1 MFARPTNGVLNDDAP
16 PVAVHRTVRL
26 ERTRERAARDEG
38 RRDASDRARERAK
51 RRDEGVVRRAE
62 VTMTRRSAAG
72 RTTAGGRWT
81 PARVAVTAMTVVT
94 TMMAT
99 VVMTSDASSVSTGAP
114 LSGAT
119 NGAADAVLDF
129 FSTPGGRC
137 SPNDST
143 NTVSCDKLE
152 PPARQ
157 NWASFNF
164 KINDVNGD
172 LCDRCG
178 RECSLDGSAWA
189 YCGATPVTYTG
200 LSLGN
205 HQFKVRGLGGDNT
218 PDPTPA
224 VYDWIV
230 ESPFEV
236 DWDSLY
242 STPSSYLT
250 SNAAI
255 TFRMESSGPSS
266 STVQF
271 EYSTT
276 NDYIKTYTRLSNG
289 VKTVTV
295 TPSFGYNMFAFR
307 AISVETY
314 AGQSRTEMSTN
325 EIALTY
331 IVDNVNPTVS
341 FISGLADGAA
351 APTSSLSYS
360 VSSKDIDTGG
370 STVQSGLAT
379 LEVQLTRPND
389 GASSPS
395 PLQTWTTHHTYTNG
409 PIDEDVTVILSNL
422 GSLSDATYRVE
433 IRVTD
438 RCGNVATTIQRDFDI
453 QLSSVVSTPDD
464 SALDASTTERLQT
477 TSGAIKLASQPS
489 DGSVVP
495 VAYEVSA
502 IVGGQLVLESALSVP
517 LTNNTLVSASDAL
530 NGFRFTPGDG
540 LHTNDEYLSTFGF
553 DLKPSTSTSDLSQ
566 VVDLPAHSTITVT
579 STNDPPVLDVNA
591 HYEVPAIAYTDTGNV
606 GSTFKD
612 VLGANV
618 IDYDAFSSLRRVP
631 HGVALVGADQTHG
644 TWQYSTDGRST
655 WTNFGDSLSETSAT
669 LLTATDNDCVRFVPD
684 VATLD
689 DQFVASFAFKGWD
702 GTTSESAGSTGV
714 DITTSTHT
722 ATTGSISVATVTANI
737 LVRGSSY
744 SLFEKSNDIETRNA
758 RTTYD
763 ETANTCPPDRRRA
776 IRIPVRETSET
787 SACSGS
793 TSGSPRIISSSTL
806 AVSPPWTIE
815 AWVRRDAWLSEQVLF
830 ESSSDASG
838 IMLEMAGATGKI
850 GVIPP
855 TGVTGGTFNYQAPLG
870 VWVHLAFVMYENN
883 HPAAYSSPGANLRLI
898 VDGTFHSELTNVGF
912 AMPHGTIGG
921 NGLVGFS
928 IDEVRYWSIARSTED
943 IHTNME
949 RFMGGTE
956 TGLASYVPFD
966 AGCGSTVSDRVSGSS
981 ATWTLTYHEWVVARD
996 FTCASVVW
1004 AAPSIINTHKPSQV
1018 SLIGERF
1025 RRPASWGSSS
1035 VSHFDGTNAVCIFG
1049 SSTHGSITTIAKV
1062 VSDTEILCDPPS
1074 AADGIASVLPVFCD
1088 YSMGCCSGETPV
1100 DYFVT
1105 SRPYDSTYVSAGA
1118 NSLPTYDQSVL
1129 TYSRGEITSVM
1140 PSTVDWALGSVITV
1154 IGYGFAQ
1161 PAGSGF
1167 YHPRCTFERDGNFHF
1182 ATNATIVSDT
1192 MARCEYPGSYAPDT
1206 LEARQTVELILTFN
1220 FPPGKSLNIYG
1231 GWMTVVISSYTVYA
1245 GPDQPLNAISELGG
1259 SVVSV
1264 TITHGKGDASGAF
1277 VDHVSGKVSSFD
1289 VACAFGTIRPISA
1302 RYNESE
1308 TFECVSPAATQSAS
1322 AAIPLFVTLFASSML
1337 TSFTKWNAL
1346 TSTGD
1351 IHYSAHP
1358 VVSAIW
1364 PPTVFSVATSAP
1376 TFQIVGSNFPSLSPR
1391 CQLDEKDVGATW
1403 LNAERV
1409 RCNTANFGGS
1419 LPGFRAVYVDNHL
1432 LRMGDTFVPSD
1443 VHVMVR
1449 DDVYVGGIVS
1459 AGALGPL
1466 YGGWSL
1472 TLSGSGFL
1480 PGDGVSLHIAA
1491 NGLSEINDPN
1501 ACHWLSSSLM
1511 KCLAP
1516 KVEENSVNWD
1526 MTQDGGGWMT
1536 QLVARL
1542 AVETFDDSLDGTG
1555 PVVKVVDGI
1564 NNASSVANLYAAMTS
1579 IELLSSPFLSVDG
1592 GTEVSVLVKNG
1603 TASTLSTVCR
1613 FGAIQVLADWL
1624 WSNVTTTT
1632 RMRCISPAFGSYD
1645 ASEIRFTV
1653 SQGDPGHHGEV
1664 VLASGLTRLKYYGKD
1679 DITHVSSADYFEGS
1693 FSSAPSAQKALYECY
1708 MKGDRDRSLA
1718 SLTVDSSNSD
1728 IGYCSWRAALGDQV
1742 FRTDIA
1748 FVTMALAVRGG
1759 EDIALPFTFQ
1769 YVTPPLVSSVTV
1781 SALAPPYGYRPA
1793 FADSDC
1799 TRLEDV
1805 TSVSE
1810 EFSHEVYEGRPETPY
1825 ETEKFVLPALKIF
1838 GGAWWHVS
1846 NAFGMPVNVNGR
1858 YFRSLQDGG
1867 TLRVS
1872 FEHTGK
1878 TTFASAHRVSSALI
1892 RVEIPSIVD
1901 AEHDTVVR
1909 VSTNDGVTWSPER
1922 AVFRIP
1928 ELDYVDRDLQII
1940 QQGCA

>member
-1 MFARPTNGVLNDDAP
+1 
-16 PVAVHRTVRL
+16 
-26 ERTRERAARDEG
+26 
-38 RRDASDRARERAK
+38 
-51 RRDEGVVRRAE
+51 
-62 VTMTRRSAAG
+62 MTRRSAAG
-72 RTTAGGRWT
+72 RTTAERRWT
-81 PARVAVTAMTVVT
+81 PARVAVTAITAVMTV
-94 TMMAT
+94 MAT
-99 VVMTSDASSVSTGAP
+99 VVMMSDASSVSTGAP
-114 LSGAT
+114 IAGAP
-119 NGAADAVLDF
+119 NGAADTVLDF
-129 FSTPGGRC
+129 TSTPGGRC

-143 NTVSCDKLE
+143 NTVSCDKLA

-164 KINDVNGD
+164 FIYDVNGA
-172 LCDRCG
+172 LCDLCG

-189 YCGATPVTYTG
+189 YCGATPVTYTN
-200 LSLGN
+200 LSIGN
-205 HQFKVRGLGGDNT
+205 HQFKVRGLGGDST

-224 VYDWIV
+224 VYDWII
-230 ESPFEV
+230 ESLFEV
-236 DWDSLY
+236 DWDSAY

-255 TFRMESSGPSS
+255 TFRMDFSGPSS

-276 NDYIKTYTRLSNG
+276 NDYIKTYTRLPNG
-289 VKTVTV
+289 VKTVSV
-295 TPSFGYNMFAFR
+295 TPSFGYNMFSFR
-307 AISVETY
+307 AVSIETY
-314 AGQSRTEMSTN
+314 AGQSRTEISTN
-325 EIALTY
+325 EIALLY

-341 FISGLADGAA
+341 FISGLANGTA
-351 APTSSLSYS
+351 APTASLAYL
-360 VSSKDIDTGG
+360 VSSTDVDSVGA
-370 STVQSGLAT
+370 TVQSGLAT
-379 LEVQLTRPND
+379 LEVQLTRPSD

-395 PLQTWTTHHTYTNG
+395 PLQTWTTYHTYTNG
-409 PIDEDVTVILSNL
+409 PVNENVTVELSNL

-453 QLSSVVSTPDD
+453 QLSSVVSRPDA
-464 SALDASTTERLQT
+464 SSLDASTTERLQT
-477 TSGAIKLASQPS
+477 ASGAIQLASQPS

-502 IVGGQLVLESALSVP
+502 IVGGQLVLELALSAP
-517 LTNNTLVSASDAL
+517 LANNTLVSASDAL
-530 NGFRFTPGDG
+530 SGFRFTPGDG
-540 LHTNDEYLSTFGF
+540 LYTNDEYSSTFGF
-553 DLKPSTSTSDLSQ
+553 DLKPSTSTTDLSQ

-591 HYEVPAIAYTDTGNV
+591 HYEVPAIAYTDTGNL
-606 GSTFKD
+606 GTTFKD

-618 IDYDAFSSLRRVP
+618 IDYDAMPSLRRIP
-631 HGVALVGADQTHG
+631 HGIALVGADQTRG

-669 LLTATDNDCVRFVPD
+669 LLTATDNDFVRFIPN

-702 GTTSESAGSTGV
+702 GATGESAGSTGI
-714 DITTSTHT
+714 DITTIAHT

-737 LVRGSSY
+737 LVRGFSY
-744 SLFEKSNDIETRNA
+744 SLFEKSNEVATENA

-763 ETANTCPPDRRRA
+763 EIANTCPPDRRRA
-776 IRIPVRETSET
+776 IRIPVRGTSET
-787 SACSGS
+787 SSCSGS
-793 TSGSPRIISSSTL
+793 AASPKIISSSTL

-830 ESSSDASG
+830 QSSSDASS

-850 GVIPP
+850 GVVPP
-855 TGVTGGTFNYQAPLG
+855 TGVTGGTFNYEAPLG
-870 VWVHLAFVMYENN
+870 TWVHLAFVMYENSY
-883 HPAAYSSPGANLRLI
+883 PAAYSAPGANLRLI
-898 VDGTFHSELTNVGF
+898 VNGVFHSELTNVGF

-921 NGLVGFS
+921 SGLVGFS

-943 IHTNME
+943 IYTNME
-949 RFMGGTE
+949 RFMAGTE
-956 TGLASYVPFD
+956 TGLESYVPFD
-966 AGCGSTVSDRVSGSS
+966 AGCGSAVLDRDSGSS
-981 ATWTLTYHEWVVARD
+981 ATWTLTYHEWIVARN
-996 FTCASVVW
+996 FTCASVMW

-1025 RRPASWGSSS
+1025 RRPASSWGSSS
-1035 VSHFDGTNAVCIFG
+1035 VAQFDGVNAVCIFG
-1049 SSTHGSITTIAKV
+1049 SSMYGSITTIAKV
-1062 VSDTEILCDPPS
+1062 VSDTEVLCDAPS
-1074 AADGIASVLPVFCD
+1074 ATDGIASVLPVFCD

-1105 SRPYDSTYVSAGA
+1105 TRPYDSTYVSAGA
-1118 NSLPTYDQSVL
+1118 NSLPTYDQPVL
-1129 TYSRGEITSVM
+1129 TYSHGEITSVM

-1154 IGYGFAQ
+1154 VGYGFAQ
-1161 PAGSGF
+1161 SAGSGF
-1167 YHPRCTFERDGNFHF
+1167 YHPLCTFQRDGNFHF
-1182 ATNATIVSDT
+1182 ATNATIISDT
-1192 MARCEYPGSYAPDT
+1192 IARCEYPGSYAPDT

-1220 FPPGKSLNIYG
+1220 FAPGKSLNLYG

-1245 GPDQPLNAISELGG
+1245 GPDQALTAISELGG

-1264 TITHGKGDASGAF
+1264 AITHSIADASGAF
-1277 VDHVSGKVSSFD
+1277 VDHVSGKVTSFD

-1308 TFECVSPAATQSAS
+1308 TFECVSPAATQSAPV
-1322 AAIPLFVTLFASSML
+1322 AIPLFVTLFASSML
-1337 TSFTKWNAL
+1337 TSYTKWNST

-1351 IHYSAHP
+1351 VYYSTHP
-1358 VVSAIW
+1358 VVTAIW
-1364 PPTVFSVATSAP
+1364 PPSVFSVATSAP
-1376 TFQIVGSNFPSLSPR
+1376 TFQIVGYNFPSLSPR
-1391 CQLDEKDVGATW
+1391 CQLDEKGVGATW

-1409 RCNTANFGGS
+1409 RCNTAKFGAS
-1419 LPGFRAVYVDNHL
+1419 SSGFRAVHVDNYL
-1432 LRMGDTFVPSD
+1432 LRMSDTFVPSD

-1501 ACHWLSSSLM
+1501 VCHWQSSSLM

-1526 MTQDGGGWMT
+1526 LTQDGGGWMT

-1579 IELLSSPFLSVDG
+1579 IELLSSPFMSVDG
-1592 GTEVSVLVKNG
+1592 GTEVSVLAKNG

-1613 FGAIQVLADWL
+1613 FGTIQVLADWL

-1632 RMRCISPAFGSYD
+1632 KMRCISPAFGSYD
-1645 ASEIRFTV
+1645 ASEIRFAV

-1664 VLASGLTRLKYYGKD
+1664 FLANGLTMLKYYGKG
-1679 DITHVSSADYFEGS
+1679 DITHVPSADYFEGS

-1708 MKGDRDRSLA
+1708 MKGDRDFSLA
-1718 SLTVDSSNSD
+1718 SLTVDSSNPD
-1728 IGYCSWRAALGDQV
+1728 IGYCSWRAALGDQA

-1759 EDIALPFTFQ
+1759 EDITSPFTFQ

-1799 TRLEDV
+1799 TPLEDV
-1805 TSVSE
+1805 TTVSE
-1810 EFSHEVYEGRPETPY
+1810 EFAHGVYEGRPETPY
-1825 ETEKFVLPALKIF
+1825 ETENFVLPALKIF

-1846 NAFGMPVNVNGR
+1846 NAFGMPLNVNGR
-1858 YFRSLQDGG
+1858 YFKSLQDGG

-1872 FEHTGK
+1872 FKHAGK
-1878 TTFASAHRVSSALI
+1878 TTFVSAHHVSSALV
-1892 RVEIPSIVD
+1892 RVEIPSVVD

-1909 VSTNDGVTWSPER
+1909 VSTNDGATWSPES

-1928 ELDYVDRDLQII
+1928 ELDYVDRDLRII

>member
-1 MFARPTNGVLNDDAP
+1 
-16 PVAVHRTVRL
+16 
-26 ERTRERAARDEG
+26 
-38 RRDASDRARERAK
+38 
-51 RRDEGVVRRAE
+51 
-62 VTMTRRSAAG
+62 MTRRSAAG
-72 RTTAGGRWT
+72 RTTAERRWT
-81 PARVAVTAMTVVT
+81 PARVAVTAITAVMTV
-94 TMMAT
+94 MAT
-99 VVMTSDASSVSTGAP
+99 VVMMSDASSVSTGAP
-114 LSGAT
+114 IAGAP
-119 NGAADAVLDF
+119 NGAADTLLDF
-129 FSTPGGRC
+129 TSTPGGRC

-143 NTVSCDKLE
+143 NTVSCDKLA

-164 KINDVNGD
+164 FIYDVNGA
-172 LCDRCG
+172 LCDLCG

-189 YCGATPVTYTG
+189 YCGATPVTYTN
-200 LSLGN
+200 LSIGN
-205 HQFKVRGLGGDNT
+205 HQFKVRGLGGDST

-224 VYDWIV
+224 VYDWII
-230 ESPFEV
+230 ESLFEV
-236 DWDSLY
+236 DWDSAY

-250 SNAAI
+250 SNSAI
-255 TFRMESSGPSS
+255 TFRMDFSGPSS

-276 NDYIKTYTRLSNG
+276 NDYIKTYTRLPND
-289 VKTVTV
+289 VKTVSV
-295 TPSFGYNMFAFR
+295 TPSFGYNMFSFR
-307 AISVETY
+307 AVSIETY
-314 AGQSRTEMSTN
+314 AGQSRTEISTN
-325 EIALTY
+325 EIALSY

-341 FISGLADGAA
+341 FISGLANGAA
-351 APTSSLSYS
+351 APTASLAYL
-360 VSSKDIDTGG
+360 VSSTDVDSVGA
-370 STVQSGLAT
+370 TVQSGLAT
-379 LEVQLTRPND
+379 LEVQLTRPSD

-395 PLQTWTTHHTYTNG
+395 PLQTWTTYHTYTNG
-409 PIDEDVTVILSNL
+409 PVNEDVTVVLSNL

-453 QLSSVVSTPDD
+453 QLSSVVSRPDA
-464 SALDASTTERLQT
+464 SSLDASTTERLQT
-477 TSGAIKLASQPS
+477 ASGAIRLASQPS

-502 IVGGQLVLESALSVP
+502 IVGGQLVLESALSAP
-517 LTNNTLVSASDAL
+517 LANNTLVSASDAL
-530 NGFRFTPGDG
+530 SGFRFTPGDG
-540 LHTNDEYLSTFGF
+540 LYTNDEYSSTFGF
-553 DLKPSTSTSDLSQ
+553 DLKPSTSTTDLSQ

-591 HYEVPAIAYTDTGNV
+591 HYELPAIAYTDTGNV
-606 GSTFKD
+606 GTTFKD

-618 IDYDAFSSLRRVP
+618 IDYDAMPSLRRIP
-631 HGVALVGADQTHG
+631 HGIALVGADQTRG

-669 LLTATDNDCVRFVPD
+669 LLTATDNDCVRFIPN

-702 GTTSESAGSTGV
+702 GATGESAGSTGIN
-714 DITTSTHT
+714 ITTIAHT

-737 LVRGSSY
+737 LVRGFSH
-744 SLFEKSNDIETRNA
+744 SLFEKSNEVATENA

-763 ETANTCPPDRRRA
+763 EIANTCPPDRRRA
-776 IRIPVRETSET
+776 IRIPVRGTSET
-787 SACSGS
+787 SSCSGS
-793 TSGSPRIISSSTL
+793 ASPKIISSSTL

-830 ESSSDASG
+830 QSSSDASS

-850 GVIPP
+850 GVVPP
-855 TGVTGGTFNYQAPLG
+855 TGVTGGTFNYEAPLG
-870 VWVHLAFVMYENN
+870 TWVHLAFVMYENSY
-883 HPAAYSSPGANLRLI
+883 PAAYSAPYANLRLI
-898 VDGTFHSELTNVGF
+898 VNGVFHSELTNVGF

-921 NGLVGFS
+921 SGLVGFS

-943 IHTNME
+943 IYTNME
-949 RFMGGTE
+949 RFMAGTE
-956 TGLASYVPFD
+956 TGLESYVPFD
-966 AGCGSTVSDRVSGSS
+966 AGCGSAVSDRDSGSS
-981 ATWTLTYHEWVVARD
+981 ATWTLTYHEWIVARN
-996 FTCASVVW
+996 FTCASVMW

-1025 RRPASWGSSS
+1025 RRPASSWGSSS
-1035 VSHFDGTNAVCIFG
+1035 VAQFDGVNAVCIFG
-1049 SSTHGSITTIAKV
+1049 SSMYGSITTIAKV
-1062 VSDTEILCDPPS
+1062 VSDTEVLCDAPS
-1074 AADGIASVLPVFCD
+1074 ATDGIASVLPVFCD

-1105 SRPYDSTYVSAGA
+1105 TRPYDSTYVSAGA
-1118 NSLPTYDQSVL
+1118 NSLPTYDQPVL
-1129 TYSRGEITSVM
+1129 TYSHGEITSVM

-1154 IGYGFAQ
+1154 VGYGFAQ
-1161 PAGSGF
+1161 SAGSGF
-1167 YHPRCTFERDGNFHF
+1167 YHPLCTFQRDGNFHF

-1192 MARCEYPGSYAPDT
+1192 IARCEYPGSYAPDT

-1220 FPPGKSLNIYG
+1220 FAPGKSLNLYG

-1245 GPDQPLNAISELGG
+1245 GPDQALTAISELGG

-1264 TITHGKGDASGAF
+1264 AITHSIADASGAF
-1277 VDHVSGKVSSFD
+1277 VDHVSGKVTSFD

-1308 TFECVSPAATQSAS
+1308 TFECVSPAATQSAPV
-1322 AAIPLFVTLFASSML
+1322 AIPLFVTLFASSML
-1337 TSFTKWNAL
+1337 TSYTKWNSP

-1351 IHYSAHP
+1351 VYYSTHP
-1358 VVSAIW
+1358 VVTAIW
-1364 PPTVFSVATSAP
+1364 PPSVFSVATSAP
-1376 TFQIVGSNFPSLSPR
+1376 TFQIVGYNFPSLSPR
-1391 CQLDEKDVGATW
+1391 CQLDEKGVGATW

-1409 RCNTANFGGS
+1409 RCNTAKFGAS
-1419 LPGFRAVYVDNHL
+1419 SSGFRAVHVDNYL
-1432 LRMGDTFVPSD
+1432 LRMSDTFVPSD

-1501 ACHWLSSSLM
+1501 VCHWQSSSLM

-1526 MTQDGGGWMT
+1526 LTQDGGGWMT

-1564 NNASSVANLYAAMTS
+1564 NNASSVAKLYAAMTS
-1579 IELLSSPFLSVDG
+1579 IELLSSPFMSVDG
-1592 GTEVSVLVKNG
+1592 GTEVSVLAKNG

-1613 FGAIQVLADWL
+1613 FGTIQVLADWL

-1632 RMRCISPAFGSYD
+1632 KMRCISPAFGSYD
-1645 ASEIRFTV
+1645 ASEIRFAV

-1664 VLASGLTRLKYYGKD
+1664 FLANGLTMLKYYGKG
-1679 DITHVSSADYFEGS
+1679 DITHVPSADYFEGS

-1708 MKGDRDRSLA
+1708 MKGDRDFTLA
-1718 SLTVDSSNSD
+1718 SLTVDSSNPD
-1728 IGYCSWRAALGDQV
+1728 IGYCSWRAALGDQA

-1759 EDIALPFTFQ
+1759 EDITSPFTFQ

-1799 TRLEDV
+1799 TPLEDV
-1805 TSVSE
+1805 TTVSE
-1810 EFSHEVYEGRPETPY
+1810 EFAHDVYEGRPETPY

-1846 NAFGMPVNVNGR
+1846 NAFGMPLNVNGR
-1858 YFRSLQDGG
+1858 YFKSLQDGG

-1872 FEHTGK
+1872 FKHAGK
-1878 TTFASAHRVSSALI
+1878 TTFVSAHHVSSALV
-1892 RVEIPSIVD
+1892 RVEIPSVVD
-1901 AEHDTVVR
+1901 AEHDTIVR
-1909 VSTNDGVTWSPER
+1909 VSTNDGATWSPES

-1928 ELDYVDRDLQII
+1928 ELDYVDRDLRII